1 MNDIVNLRD
10 TITPKSD
17 QLNADDLI
25 GMEKVITVTGVR
37 RGNNE
42 SPLFINYQG
51 DDGRPFK
58 PCKSM
63 RRILIFSWGEN
74 GNDWIG
80 KSMRLYCD
88 PSVKY
93 AGKEVGGIRISAV
106 SGISKPI
113 NVKLTATRGS
123 KKAYKVDVLQEQE
136 KPPYPA
142 DRFNKAI
149 DAMRKS
155 IEGGQ
160 FTPEQVITRCE
171 LTGNLSDEQRA
182 IIRKIGD
189 GEEPSV
195 DEEDFFND

>member
-10 TITPKSD
+10 TIVPKSD

-25 GMEKVITVTGVR
+25 GMERVITITGVR

-51 DDGRPFK
+51 DDGRPYK

-63 RRILIFSWGEN
+63 RRILIFAWGEN
-74 GNDWIG
+74 GNEWIG
-80 KSMRLYCD
+80 KSMQLYCD
-88 PSVKY
+88 TSVKY

-106 SGISKPI
+106 SHIDKPI
-113 NVKLTATRGS
+113 SVKLTATRGS
-123 KKAYKVDVLQEQE
+123 KKEYKVNVLQAQE
-136 KPPYPA
+136 KPPYPV
-142 DRFNKAI
+142 DKFNKAV

-155 IEGGQ
+155 IESGQ

-171 LTGNLSDEQRA
+171 LSGKLSDEQRA
-182 IIRKIGD
+182 VIRKMGD
-189 GEEPSV
+189 GDAPEV

>member
-63 RRILIFSWGEN
+63 RRILIFAWGEN

-106 SGISKPI
+106 SGISNPI

-123 KKAYKVDVLQEQE
+123 KKEYKVDILQEQE
-136 KPPYPA
+136 KPLYPEA
-142 DRFNKAI
+142 KFNSAV

-155 IEGGQ
+155 IEGAQ

-171 LTGNLSDEQRA
+171 LTGKLSDEQRA
-182 IIRKIGD
+182 IIRKMGD
-189 GEEPSV
+189 GDEPSV